1 MKINEAGINLIKSF
15 ESLRLTSYL
24 CPAKVW
30 TIGYGH
36 TGKDIKKGMM
46 ITEDQANEYLKN
58 DLVYFEN
65 IVSKSVKVDINENQ
79 FSALVSF
86 VFNVGEGAFLASTL
100 LKLLNDG
107 NYNGAA
113 QQFLRWNKS
122 KGKVLPGLTRRRKE
136 EVELF
141 LKDDTIDILKEVFD
155 AFQEY
160 GEKH

>member
-15 ESLRLTSYL
+15 ESLRLNSYL

-36 TGKDIKKGMM
+36 TGKNIKKGMT
-46 ITEDQANEYLKN
+46 ITEEQANDYLKN

-65 IVSKSVKVDINENQ
+65 IVSKSVEVDLNENQ

-86 VFNVGEGAFLASTL
+86 VFNIGEGSFLASTL
-100 LKLLNDG
+100 LKLLNNGD
-107 NYNGAA
+107 YKGAA
-113 QQFLRWNKS
+113 EQFLRWNKS
-122 KGKVLPGLTRRRKE
+122 NGKVLPGLTRRRKE

-141 LKDDTIDILKEVFD
+141 LKDDAIDILKEVFD
-155 AFQEY
+155 AFQKY
-160 GEKH
+160 GENH

>member
-65 IVSKSVKVDINENQ
+65 IVSKSVEVDINENQ

-86 VFNVGEGAFLASTL
+86 VFNVGEGAFKTSTL
-100 LKLLNDG
+100 LKLLNNSD
-107 NYNGAA
+107 YKGAA

-141 LKDDTIDILKEVFD
+141 LKNDTINILKEVFD
-155 AFQEY
+155 AFREY